1 MKRILLPTDFSENA
15 YNAID
20 YALNLFKEEAC
31 SFYLLH
37 VFSPSIYYEE
47 RTFYDDRK
55 MPLDDENQIDS
66 LRQLNELQERILKK
80 FKNPKHIFVPH
91 STLGFLV
98 DEIGTMIEK
107 EEIDLVIMGTK
118 GATGAKEVLFGT
130 NTVDVIKKIE
140 CPVIAVPSNYTFS
153 ALENILFP
161 TDYEIDYRKEQL
173 AELLNIANEYNS
185 AIHILHIGGSSD
197 LSEQQVSNKLKLQ
210 KIVKGNSLFYD
221 IPNGNTVEV
230 IYKFQAKNPMD
241 FLIMIQNKRTFLER
255 LLIKS
260 IVKKIGFTI
269 TIPFMVIPHWSK
281 KGDTQ

>member
-20 YALNLFKEEAC
+20 YALNLFKEEEC

-37 VFSPSIYYEE
+37 VFSPSIYYQE
-47 RTFYDDRK
+47 REFYDNRK
-55 MPLDDENQIDS
+55 MPLDDANQMDS
-66 LRQLNELQERILKK
+66 LRQLNELQELILKK

-118 GATGAKEVLFGT
+118 GATGAKEVLLGT
-130 NTVDVIKKIE
+130 NTVDVIKKVE
-140 CPVIAVPSNYTFS
+140 CPVIAVPSNSVFKIPG
-153 ALENILFP
+153 NILFP

-173 AELLNIANEYNS
+173 TELLNIANQYNS
-185 AIHILHIGGSSD
+185 AIHILHVGGSAD
-197 LSEQQVSNKLKLQ
+197 LSEQQVANKLKLQ
-210 KIVKGNSLFYD
+210 KIVKGNFLFYD
-221 IPNGNTVEV
+221 ISNGSTIQGIHE
-230 IYKFQAKNPMD
+230 FQARNPMD
-241 FLIMIQNKRTFLER
+241 FLIMIQNKHTFLER
-255 LLIKS
+255 LFMKS
-260 IVKKIGFTI
+260 IVRKMGFTI

-281 KGDTQ
+281 KGDTP

>member
-47 RTFYDDRK
+47 REFYDNRK
-55 MPLDDENQIDS
+55 MPLDDANQMDS

-80 FKNPKHIFVPH
+80 FKSPKHIFVPH

-107 EEIDLVIMGTK
+107 EGIDLVIMGTK
-118 GATGAKEVLFGT
+118 GATGAKEALFGT

-140 CPVIAVPSNYTFS
+140 CPVIAIPSNSIFKIPR
-153 ALENILFP
+153 NIMFP

-185 AIHILHIGGSSD
+185 AIHILHIGGGAD
-197 LSEQQVSNKLKLQ
+197 LSKQQVANKLKLQ
-210 KIVKGNSLFYD
+210 KIVKGNSLFHD
-221 IPNGNTVEV
+221 ISNGSTIQG
-230 IYKFQAKNPMD
+230 IYEFQARNPMD
-241 FLIMIQNKRTFLER
+241 FLIMIQNKHTFLER
-255 LLIKS
+255 LFMKS
-260 IVKKIGFTI
+260 VVRKIGFNI

-281 KGDTQ
+281 KGNTQ